1 MRKTF
6 RKIIPVI
13 LSAVLILGVLPVT
26 AFADDSGTCGSG
38 VNWTL
43 TGGTLAITGSG
54 AMTNYSSSSYA
65 PWDSLT
71 SQITKITVGGNVSRI
86 GDYAFYGCDNLTSV
100 ELASGL
106 VTIGGSAFFYCESL
120 TELVLPSTLDN
131 IISSAF
137 THSGLQKIT
146 FNGSHLSAIGNNV
159 FGGTGLK
166 NAKILVP
173 SGFTVGGESAVAGK
187 PASGL
192 FAGNYVGFTNG
203 KATVVW
209 EDYDGTVLRTD
220 ADVTAG
226 SIPDYGDLP
235 ERAADANYE
244 YVFDAWTPA
253 PAEVSGNEIYI
264 YKATYT
270 QSVSGYTVTWLNWDG
285 EELEKDSGLSV
296 GVTPSY
302 DGETPARE
310 SSASTDYTFAGW
322 TDGTNEYGPDD
333 VLPAVTGNVT
343 YTALFSESTRKYT
356 VEWVVLGQTVETDEN
371 VEYGA
376 APSYEGD
383 TPEQESTAS
392 TVYTFAGWTDGT
404 NEYGP
409 DDVLPAV
416 TGNVTYTALFSEST
430 RTYTVRWVVRGQ
442 TVETDEDVAY
452 GDRARYNGDMPAAYE
467 EDGCKYV
474 FAGWTDGENVWR
486 SDLPEVCSDLT
497 LSAYYNRQ
505 KYTSYVDAN
514 GEDQSVWATVI
525 DGNEEIQQIDGDNCV
540 IIGEQQLETWYVV
553 ENAVYYSGV
562 NDVNVFFFGHV
573 SVILGDGALFDVPGN
588 ISGVEDDTGSL
599 TFYGQTAG
607 DGAAYF
613 DRITSPEWRSDAL
626 RIFGGKVTANHIV
639 GERFSLI
646 QNAGELTVNSDLN
659 ISDTVTFCGGR
670 LTVKG
675 SASTGLITLDPAG
688 FDDSVMFNLFD
699 SLIMIAQDKRMTD
712 GENVYSGMLNS
723 NELRAV
729 QGKTLR
735 LYHDHVYGQPVWSW
749 GEGNVSAT
757 ATFTCT
763 VEGCGHTESLTDDE
777 PELTEVT
784 PAAVCEV
791 DGTAKYVAKVLLG
804 ETEYTDETDV
814 FEIEGSG
821 LPHDYRFDSFVWS
834 KSGNSAQAK
843 LVCFYNPQ
851 HVTYEDAEMSQQKVA
866 PTCTED
872 AKIIYTATY
881 GTYSENNEVT
891 VSGTACHTYGDPVWT
906 WTEEYTAT
914 VTFTCVNNDD
924 TVSPDV
930 TVTSDVTLQPT
941 ATTAGEKTYTATA
954 EFNGET
960 YTDTRTEVLPATG
973 ETDDPGEQD
982 TPGTPSGQNL
992 CKWCGEPHTGF
1003 WGKIVGFFHSIL
1015 YFFAHLFGKR

>member
-1 MRKTF
+1 MGKTF

-13 LSAVLILGVLPVT
+13 LSAVLLLGVLPFT
-26 AFADDSGTCGSG
+26 ASADDSGTCGSG

-54 AMTNYSSSSYA
+54 DMTNYSNTSNA
-65 PWDSLT
+65 PWEEYTD
-71 SQITKITVGGNVSRI
+71 QITRITVAGGVTRI
-86 GDYAFYGCDNLTSV
+86 GNYAFYGCDNLTSV

-173 SGFTVGGESAVAGK
+173 SGFTVGSESAVAGK

-244 YVFDAWTPA
+244 YEFDAWTPA

-270 QSVSGYTVTWLNWDG
+270 QS
-285 EELEKDSGLSV
+285 ELH
-296 GVTPSY
+296 T
-302 DGETPARE
+302 T
-310 SSASTDYTFAGW
+310 T
-322 TDGTNEYGPDD
+322 
-333 VLPAVTGNVT
+333 
-343 YTALFSESTRKYT
+343 YT

-376 APSYEGD
+376 APSYDGE

-392 TVYTFAGWTDGT
+392 TVYTFVGWTDGT
-404 NEYGP
+404 EEYGP
-409 DDVLPAV
+409 DDELPAV

-430 RTYTVRWVVRGQ
+430 RTFTVRWVVRWQ

-474 FAGWTDGENVWR
+474 FSGWSYGGQVWR
-486 SDLPEVCSDLT
+486 SALPEVYSDMT
-497 LSAYYNRQ
+497 LYAYYSRQ
-505 KYTSYVDAN
+505 EYTSYVDAN

-525 DGNEEIQQIDGDNCV
+525 DGNEEIQQIDGGNCV

-553 ENAVYYSGV
+553 ENEIYSGASIC
-562 NDVNVFFFGHV
+562 FRGHV
-573 SVILGDGALFDVPGN
+573 SIILGDGACFNVPGN

-599 TFYGQTAG
+599 TFYGQRAG
-607 DGAAYF
+607 DGAAVI
-613 DRITSPEWRSDAL
+613 DSITTPDWRSDDL
-626 RIFGGKVTANHIV
+626 RIFGGNVTVRCID
-639 GERFSLI
+639 GERVALI
-646 QNAGELTVNSDLN
+646 QKAGELTVNGDLSIRN
-659 ISDTVTFCGGR
+659 QATVYGGK
-670 LTVKG
+670 LTVNGCLTAESIYFYGGKLNAN
-675 SASTGLITLDPAG
+675 SSVSTGHVYLDPSG
-688 FDDSVMFNLFD
+688 FDDSVMFKGIG
-699 SLIMIAQDKRMTD
+699 STITIADGKRMTD
-712 GENVYSGMLNS
+712 GENVYSGDLVCWEEING
-723 NELRAV
+723 R
-729 QGKTLR
+729 TLR

-749 GEGNVSAT
+749 SEGNASAT

-763 VEGCGHTESLTDDE
+763 VEGCGHTLSLDDDA
-777 PELTEVT
+777 PELTAVT

-804 ETEYTDETDV
+804 ETEYADETDAFTV
-814 FEIEGSG
+814 EGSG

-843 LVCFYNPQ
+843 LVCFYNPE
-851 HVTYEDAEMSQQKVA
+851 HVTYENAEMSQQKVA

-881 GTYSENNEVT
+881 GTYSENNEVP

-906 WTEEYTAT
+906 WTEDYTAT

-924 TVSPDV
+924 AVSPEV

-973 ETDDPGEQD
+973 ETDDPGDQE
-982 TPGTPSGQNL
+982 TPGTPSGQTL
-992 CKWCGEPHTGF
+992 CKWCGEPHTCF
-1003 WGKIVGFFHSIL
+1003 WGKITGFFHSIL

>member
-6 RKIIPVI
+6 RKILPVI
-13 LSAVLILGVLPVT
+13 LSAVLILGVLPFT

-54 AMTNYSSSSYA
+54 EMTNYSSTTYA
-65 PWDSLT
+65 PWNDYSD
-71 SQITKITVGGNVSRI
+71 QITKITVASGVTRI
-86 GDYAFYGCDNLTSV
+86 GNYAFDGLDHVTTVTLP
-100 ELASGL
+100 EGL
-106 VTIGGSAFFYCESL
+106 VTIGNRAFMSCYTL
-120 TELVLPSTLDN
+120 TEIEIPSTLNN
-131 IISSAF
+131 ILSGAF
-137 THSGLQKIT
+137 NYSGLQKIT
-146 FNGSHLSAIGNNV
+146 FKCSSLSAIGNGT
-159 FGGTGLK
+159 FGGSGLK

-173 SGFTVGGESAVAGK
+173 SGFTVGGAPVSAGRQTVA
-187 PASGL
+187 P
-192 FAGNYVGFTNG
+192 FADNYVGFTNG

-209 EDYDGTVLRTD
+209 ENYDGTVLETDTD
-220 ADVTAG
+220 AEPGATPVYDGET
-226 SIPDYGDLP
+226 P
-235 ERAADANYE
+235 ERASDADYSYA
-244 YVFDAWTPA
+244 FDAWDPA
-253 PAEVSGNEIYI
+253 PAAVSGNEIYI
-264 YKATYT
+264 YKATYS
-270 QSVSGYTVTWLNWDG
+270 QS
-285 EELEKDSGLSV
+285 EIQH
-296 GVTPSY
+296 
-302 DGETPARE
+302 
-310 SSASTDYTFAGW
+310 SA
-322 TDGTNEYGPDD
+322 
-333 VLPAVTGNVT
+333 
-343 YTALFSESTRKYT
+343 YT

-430 RTYTVRWVVRGQ
+430 RTYTVRWVLRGQ

-497 LSAYYNRQ
+497 LSAYYSRQ

-514 GEDQSVWATVI
+514 GDDQSVWATVI

-607 DGAAYF
+607 NGEAYF

-712 GENVYSGMLNS
+712 GENVYSDMLNS

-749 GEGNVSAT
+749 GEGNASAT

-843 LVCFYNPQ
+843 LVCFYDPQ

-881 GTYSENNEVT
+881 GSYSENNEVT

-941 ATTAGEKTYTATA
+941 ATAAGEKTYTATA
-954 EFNGET
+954 EFNGEI
-960 YTDTRTEVLPATG
+960 YTDTRKEVLPATG

-982 TPGTPSGQNL
+982 TPDAPSGQAL